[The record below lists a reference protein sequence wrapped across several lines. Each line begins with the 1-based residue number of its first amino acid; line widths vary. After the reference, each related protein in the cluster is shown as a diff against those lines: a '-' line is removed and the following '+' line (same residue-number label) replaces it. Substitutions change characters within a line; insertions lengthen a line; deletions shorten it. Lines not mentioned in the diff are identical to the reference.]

1 MKPLLSNWTIV
12 LAGRWNME
20 ILNPEWVTNSI
31 FGREKVDIDLVL
43 QGMQANIRYR
53 FDNLVFVPRPHN
65 VVFSVNDTKDSSLL
79 AIEEAAGRLLE
90 ALPVTPITALGI
102 NFTYIEENPTTELL
116 TVFNID
122 DASRIADYGM
132 KIRSA
137 RVRRELDFEDRQLNM
152 MVSQIEDGS
161 VRIALNYHLAVD
173 ETQVALSALA
183 GRLVHYRQH
192 GEAFLSAIYGLE
204 IEGPA
209 DE

>member
-20 ILNPEWVTNSI
+20 ILNPEWVSNSI

-65 VVFSVNDTKDSSLL
+65 VVFSVKDTQDSSLT
-79 AIEEAAGRLLE
+79 AIEEAAGRLLG

-102 NFTYIEENPTTELL
+102 NFTYVEENPPPSLL
-116 TVFNID
+116 TVFDIAD
-122 DASRIADYGM
+122 TSRIADYGM
-132 KIRSA
+132 GIRAA
-137 RVRRELDFEDRQLNM
+137 RVRRELEFEDRQINM
-152 MVSQIEDGS
+152 MVSQLENGN
-161 VRIALNYHLAVD
+161 VRLALNYHLAVD
-173 ETQVALSALA
+173 ETKSALDALS
-183 GRLVHYRQH
+183 GRVVRYRQH
-192 GEAFLSAIYGLE
+192 GEAFLKTIYGLDV
-204 IEGPA
+204 EGPA